1 MFYEAKMNNTKIFAL
16 ILLITIVGEF
26 LVPFILNFFYPNYQ
40 WKKNGDEYFRKS

>member
-1 MFYEAKMNNTKIFAL
+1 MNNTKIFAL